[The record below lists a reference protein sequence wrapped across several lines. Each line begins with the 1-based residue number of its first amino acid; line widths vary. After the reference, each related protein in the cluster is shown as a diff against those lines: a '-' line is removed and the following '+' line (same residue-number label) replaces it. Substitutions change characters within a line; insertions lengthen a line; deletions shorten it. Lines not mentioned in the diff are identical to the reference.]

1 MLPKDFFI
9 TMKKELPDWFKIKG
23 YTHLSPT
30 IQLSD
35 SKRIIRQIKNPN
47 YVAKFAFYP
56 LIHKII
62 KERKYKQADQ
72 SKHLTKGR
80 RHSHLCIKTNQT
92 LKTQKE
98 RPLHY
103 ASHMDSLIY
112 GYYAQ
117 LINERYENILYSQ
130 PALNDAVLAYR
141 KIETFEGSGIGK
153 SNIHFAKECFDLI
166 TDYSTT
172 CEEVGVLA
180 FDLKSFFS
188 TLDHQ
193 ILKRTWAKLL
203 EKNELP
209 KDHYNVFKA
218 CTKFNYI
225 LLDDLRI
232 GQKQLG
238 RRRNGFNESKL
249 ASIRKHKGYKCFFKD
264 NEEFRNEIQQ
274 GNLKIYN
281 NPFYREIDTINQSKF
296 TTRKINVGIPQGLP
310 ISATLANLYLL
321 EFDQKVLEYL
331 KIFNGIYR
339 RYSDDLLVVCKR
351 CDMDQIESFF
361 YSLIEDYKITISKEK
376 TERFVFKMVEY
387 NFQKQTR
394 LECFKLS
401 LDNIEIKSCL
411 NYLGFEFRGYHTGIK
426 STNLAKYYRK
436 MISSAKKKAK
446 RAHHL
451 HQKDESIKR
460 VIYLNQLRKITTL
473 PIRLQ
478 AIENIEE
485 KNLQRKYCILKYNTT
500 KGFYEYVH
508 YPPNPNKMKN
518 RSNYHSYI
526 RRCCT
531 VFGTDTFNRQLKK
544 NTVIMH
550 KAMYYHLN
558 KF

>member
-1 MLPKDFFI
+1 MS
-9 TMKKELPDWFKIKG
+9 TELPDWFKIKG

-30 IQLSD
+30 IKLSD

-47 YVAKFAFYP
+47 YVAKYAFYP

-62 KERKYKQADQ
+62 KERKYKQADP

-80 RHSHLCIKTNQT
+80 RHAHLCIKTNQS

-112 GYYAQ
+112 GYYAN
-117 LINERYENILYSQ
+117 LINERYEQILKTQ
-130 PALNDAVLAYR
+130 PSLNDAVLAYR
-141 KIETFEGSGIGK
+141 KIETFEGSGVGK
-153 SNIHFAKECFDLI
+153 SNIHFAKECFDVI
-166 TDYSTT
+166 TNYNST

-218 CTKFNYI
+218 CTKFNYV

-281 NPFYREIDTINQSKF
+281 NPFYREIENINKYKSN
-296 TTRKINVGIPQGLP
+296 TRKINVGIPQGLP

-321 EFDQKVLEYL
+321 EFDQKIIEFL
-331 KIFNGIYR
+331 KIFNGVYR

-351 CDMDQIESFF
+351 SDMDQIESFF

-376 TERFVFKMVEY
+376 TERFLFKTIEY
-387 NFQKQTR
+387 NLQKQLR

-401 LDNIEIKSCL
+401 SENIATKSCL
-411 NYLGFEFRGYHTGIK
+411 SYLGFEFRGYHTGIK

-436 MISSAKKKAK
+436 MISSAKKKAN
-446 RAHHL
+446 RANKIHL
-451 HQKDESIKR
+451 FDPSIKR
-460 VIYLNQLRKITTL
+460 VIYLNQLKKITVL
-473 PIRLQ
+473 PIKLQ
-478 AIENIEE
+478 TLENIED
-485 KNLQRKYCILKYNTT
+485 KNIKRKYSLLKYNSS
-500 KGFYEYVH
+500 KGFYEYIH
-508 YPPNPNKMKN
+508 YTPNPDKMKN
-518 RSNYHSYI
+518 KSNYHSYI
-526 RRCCT
+526 RRCCN
-531 VFGTDTFNRQLKK
+531 VFETDTFNRQLKK
-544 NTVIMH
+544 NRMIMH
-550 KAMYYHLN
+550 KAVYYHLN
-558 KF
+558 K